1 MDESRLSSI
10 GLFETLSRDDRRLIA
25 QHAEELDVD
34 EGSQLVRQGEF
45 AYEFFVIEDG
55 SAEVVRD
62 GQRIAELGPGDF
74 LGEMGI
80 VSQAVRN
87 ASGSVPMTDGN
98 ATVRTTSPSTVIVMT
113 SQDFRAMQRSNPTV
127 ASQIEAAVEER
138 CRALVG

>member
-10 GLFETLSRDDRRLIA
+10 GLFESLSRDDRRLIA

-34 EGSQLVRQGEF
+34 EGTQLVRQGEF

-55 SAEVVRD
+55 GAEVVRD
-62 GQRIAELGPGDF
+62 GERIAELGPGDF

-87 ASGSVPMTDGN
+87 A
-98 ATVRTTSPSTVIVMT
+98 TVRTTAPSTVIVMT

-138 CRALVG
+138 CRALVD

>member
-10 GLFETLSRDDRRLIA
+10 GLFESLSRDDRRLIA

-34 EGSQLVRQGEF
+34 EGTQLVRQGEF
-45 AYEFFVIEDG
+45 AYEFFVIENG

-62 GQRIAELGPGDF
+62 GERIAELGPGDF

-87 ASGSVPMTDGN
+87 A
-98 ATVRTTSPSTVIVMT
+98 TVRTTSSGTVIVMT
-113 SQDFRAMQRSNPTV
+113 SQDFRAMQRSNPAV